1 MTLHELFTSD
11 ASPLT
16 DEQKKELSNEY
27 LQEVSGLNEK
37 IRELER
43 KNGDKQ
49 RQIESMKSEAK
60 AFAGKAIGCL
70 TSVKAMLNHANG
82 CGATHRMKAF
92 YAEAMVKYIDGIATD
107 LEHTDIDGEIPF

>member
-1 MTLHELFTSD
+1 MTLYELFTSD

-16 DEQKKELSNEY
+16 DEQKKELSIEY
-27 LQEVSGLNEK
+27 LQKVNGLNEK
-37 IRELER
+37 IRELKR
-43 KNGDKQ
+43 KNGDQQ

-60 AFAGKAIGCL
+60 VFAGKAIGCL

-92 YAEAMVKYIDGIATD
+92 YAEATVKYIDSIVKD
-107 LEHTDIDGEIPF
+107 LERTDIDGEIPF

>member
-11 ASPLT
+11 ESPLT
-16 DEQKKELSNEY
+16 DEQNEELSNEY
-27 LQEVSGLNEK
+27 FQEVSGLNGK

-92 YAEAMVKYIDGIATD
+92 YAEAMVKYIDTIVKD
-107 LEHTDIDGEIPF
+107 LERTDIDGELPF

>member
-11 ASPLT
+11 ESPLT
-16 DEQKKELSNEY
+16 DEQKEELSNEY
-27 LQEVSGLNEK
+27 FQEVSGLNGK
-37 IRELER
+37 IRELEH
-43 KNGDKQ
+43 KNSDKQ

-92 YAEAMVKYIDGIATD
+92 YAEAMVKYIDTIVKD
-107 LEHTDIDGEIPF
+107 LERTDIDGELPF